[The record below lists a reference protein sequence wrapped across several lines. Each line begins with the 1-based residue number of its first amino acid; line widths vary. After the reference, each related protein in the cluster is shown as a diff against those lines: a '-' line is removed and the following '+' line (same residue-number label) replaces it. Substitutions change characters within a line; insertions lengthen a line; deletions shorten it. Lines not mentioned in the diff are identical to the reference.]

1 MAAIKVAYENNMLGF
16 DSQVEMNFHVDAEW
30 AHTWINKKEQDMKK
44 KVNVKMEATVAAMA
58 KAGSRRTPVPCRCG
72 RSCWP
77 TSNEAVARDD
87 DAKRAH
93 DANLCACQQLCIATE
108 IALAAPGRPLKCCHL
123 CVAQRFSARTSVHCV
138 DDVIMVHL
146 SSGSP

>member
-1 MAAIKVAYENNMLGF
+1 MCMFVNLKTVSGLGEI
-16 DSQVEMNFHVDAEW
+16 QKNAGPLLLQ
-30 AHTWINKKEQDMKK
+30 AQLLAKEAD
-44 KVNVKMEATVAAMA
+44 
-58 KAGSRRTPVPCRCG
+58 G
-72 RSCWP
+72 
-77 TSNEAVARDD
+77 AVARDD

-108 IALAAPGRPLKCCHL
+108 IALAAPGRPLNCCHL

>member
-1 MAAIKVAYENNMLGF
+1 M
-16 DSQVEMNFHVDAEW
+16 
-30 AHTWINKKEQDMKK
+30 
-44 KVNVKMEATVAAMA
+44 
-58 KAGSRRTPVPCRCG
+58 
-72 RSCWP
+72 
-77 TSNEAVARDD
+77 ARDD

-108 IALAAPGRPLKCCHL
+108 IALAAPGRPLNCCHL